1 MRPRLALVG
10 DAAHAM
16 HPLAGQGVNLG
27 YGDAGVL
34 AQALAQAREAGQ
46 DIGGSLVL
54 EVGAG
59 ERGGGEGRGGD
70 LGGSL
75 VLVVGGGRGER
86 EGGEKG
92 GEGEGVG

>member
-1 MRPRLALVG
+1 M
-10 DAAHAM
+10 
-16 HPLAGQGVNLG
+16 
-27 YGDAGVL
+27 L